1 MGQRQSKSEKRL
13 SEKSQMQGTDR
24 IGPNG
29 RYKLGRPLS
38 EGQFGKVRAAF
49 DTLKNKEVAIK
60 FISRGPNLDVD
71 YVTREILNHRILCHP
86 HVIGFKEVFLTD
98 RALCIVME
106 YAAGGDLHECIKTH
120 KCLPEDWARWFFQ
133 QIIIAIEYCHKR
145 DVVLRDIKLE
155 NLLLDEDKQLVKVC
169 DFGFSKHN
177 QYDSAPQT
185 CVGTP
190 YYLAPEV
197 LRSVKQRPYNG
208 EKVDIWTCGV
218 SLYVMLFGMYPFSRP
233 GDTHSDRAEMVY
245 YKRILEGKVHF
256 PEYQQR
262 NNTTTPISE
271 GCLDLL
277 KRMLESSPSQR
288 ITLEGIKS
296 HPWFLK
302 GLPEG
307 SLDYNKDAD
316 TIDENH
322 IASTRKLQ
330 SVATIEQLVKAAVR
344 PCH

>member
-1 MGQRQSKSEKRL
+1 MGQTQSSSKRHMPEKAETQPADL
-13 SEKSQMQGTDR
+13 

-38 EGQFGKVRAAF
+38 EGQFGKVRSAF
-49 DTLKNKEVAIK
+49 DTLKKKEVAIK
-60 FISRGPNLDVD
+60 FIGRGPSLDAD

-106 YAAGGDLHECIKTH
+106 YAAGGDMHDYMRKH

-133 QIIIAIEYCHKR
+133 QIILAIEYCHKR
-145 DVVLRDIKLE
+145 NVVLRDIKLE
-155 NLLLDEDKQLVKVC
+155 NLLLDKHQQLVKLC

-190 YYLAPEV
+190 FYLAPEV
-197 LRSVKQRPYNG
+197 LKCLKHKPYNG

-218 SLYVMLFGMYPFSRP
+218 SLYAMLFGSYPFNRP
-233 GDTHSDRAEMVY
+233 GDVDSEQGNMVY
-245 YKRILEGKVHF
+245 YRRILEGKVFF
-256 PEYQQR
+256 PTAQKR
-262 NNTTTPISE
+262 NDTTTPISE
-271 GCLDLL
+271 GCVDLL
-277 KRMLESSPSQR
+277 KKMLEPSPSNR
-288 ITLEGIKS
+288 ITLQEIKS

-307 SLDYNKDAD
+307 FIDYNKDAEN
-316 TIDENH
+316 IDENH
-322 IASTRKLQ
+322 VASTRKLQ
-330 SVATIEQLVKAAVR
+330 SVATIEKLVKEAVR